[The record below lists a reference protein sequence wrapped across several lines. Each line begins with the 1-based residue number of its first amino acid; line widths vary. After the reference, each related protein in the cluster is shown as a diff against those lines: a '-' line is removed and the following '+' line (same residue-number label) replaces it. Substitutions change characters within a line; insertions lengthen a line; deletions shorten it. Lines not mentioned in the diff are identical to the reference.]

1 MKIKLGSKKRLNIY
15 FTILDAFL
23 NKINEK
29 LYIKIVWG
37 TDDAGFGES
46 LQHCIWNETWKCE

>member
-1 MKIKLGSKKRLNIY
+1 MTGSETLKFLCFLKMKIKLGSKKRLNIY

-29 LYIKIVWG
+29 LYIKIV
-37 TDDAGFGES
+37 
-46 LQHCIWNETWKCE
+46 